1 MLEKMKQIVMEL
13 KKEIV
18 PLYYALFD
26 KRTPILAKI
35 FAGIT
40 VGYLLSPIDLI
51 PDFIPILGL
60 LDDLIIVPILI
71 KFTITLIAKQIIE
84 DIKNEI
90 DSKQR
95 LPQKWYYAIPI
106 ILIYMALIILTV
118 KHFSR

>member
-35 FAGIT
+35 FASIT